1 MLGFLVLVS
10 SGVVLLVFGVEW
22 VVFWEDIIRLG
33 SIDGFILVEIM
44 ELMKVL
50 FFCWMIEIMV
60 MFWLWEMLLVVIELF
75 V

>member
-1 MLGFLVLVS
+1 MGFLVLVS